1 MSLFHALSS
10 YLSLEYRRSVVKAS
24 ILEPGESKL
33 FLERV
38 QNKLTPLIL
47 GSKECRMKGR
57 GSKGWKRVSRVK
69 EEELRCKNKRRWIYI
84 RADSDRAEK
93 LLDWQDSAS
102 SSQLHSLA
110 RSSSS
115 SSISST
121 AFFHHFFFLSKM
133 FSLSLSLFIRT
144 IPLSDSPTLFPYFSS
159 LSSFHPSRCRFA
171 LLCPVSD
178 HLSTS
183 LWRSV
188 FLWNKIQLGRELK
201 RANCGQLVASLV
213 KPSTTFQPSSY
224 C

>member
-24 ILEPGESKL
+24 ILEPRESKL

-57 GSKGWKRVSRVK
+57 GSKGWKRVSKVK

-133 FSLSLSLFIRT
+133 FSLSLSLYSNDTTFRF
-144 IPLSDSPTLFPYFSS
+144 PHLFPYFSS

>member
-133 FSLSLSLFIRT
+133 FSLSLSLSLFERYHFP
-144 IPLSDSPTLFPYFSS
+144 IPPPFSLISHRSRLSTLLAVDSRFFVRSPTTYLPLFDDPCFCGTRFSS
-159 LSSFHPSRCRFA
+159 
-171 LLCPVSD
+171 D
-178 HLSTS
+178 
-183 LWRSV
+183 
-188 FLWNKIQLGRELK
+188 
-201 RANCGQLVASLV
+201 ASLSALIV
-213 KPSTTFQPSSY
+213 AN
-224 C
+224 

>member
-10 YLSLEYRRSVVKAS
+10 YLSLEYRWSVVKAS

-38 QNKLTPLIL
+38 QNKLIPLIL

-133 FSLSLSLFIRT
+133 FSLSLSLYSNDTTFRF
-144 IPLSDSPTLFPYFSS
+144 PHPFLLFLIALVFP
-159 LSSFHPSRCRFA
+159 RCRFA

-188 FLWNKIQLGRELK
+188 FLRNKIQLGRELK

>member
-10 YLSLEYRRSVVKAS
+10 YLSLEYRWSVVKAS

-38 QNKLTPLIL
+38 QNKLIPLIL

-133 FSLSLSLFIRT
+133 FSLSLSLYSNDTTFRFPHPF
-144 IPLSDSPTLFPYFSS
+144 PLFLIALVFPPFS
-159 LSSFHPSRCRFA
+159 LSIR
-171 LLCPVSD
+171 
-178 HLSTS
+178 
-183 LWRSV
+183 
-188 FLWNKIQLGRELK
+188 
-201 RANCGQLVASLV
+201 ASLSGLRPPIYLSLTIRV
-213 KPSTTFQPSSY
+213 FVEQDSARTRA
-224 C
+224 